1 LKVIL
6 VVIGTCAP
14 GRLPGQKPGA
24 IEQAKTAIINNES
37 RRPGLVGFSLE
48 KGPNSI
54 TLLWI
59 SLEVFRNRLPPTCG
73 NRLINAD

>member
-14 GRLPGQKPGA
+14 GRLPGHKPGA
-24 IEQAKTAIINNES
+24 IEQAKIAIINNES

-48 KGPNSI
+48 KGPNCI
-54 TLLWI
+54 TLLSI
-59 SLEVFRNRLPPTCG
+59 NLEVFRNRLPQVSG
-73 NRLINAD
+73 NRLINAV